1 MNFFAM
7 FWAWSVS
14 TRDLVD
20 EVGIDG
26 GVAAFGGFVDS
37 GSGCFAIVEGSSGS
51 CYLRFGRSWL
61 GPLGGRTSRVMPS
74 YRVRL

>member
-37 GSGCFAIVEGSSGS
+37 GSGLPSSRARRARATCGLVARGWAPWVVERVES
-51 CYLRFGRSWL
+51 YLRIGC
-61 GPLGGRTSRVMPS
+61 G
-74 YRVRL
+74 YD